1 MHQWVEMDEATAIL
15 DRIWKNP
22 LVKRILG
29 HRFVKF
35 GTVGFSGTIIN
46 LAMLYLN
53 QEFLFRKIEP
63 PGTRLHVSLVVA
75 IFFATFSNYLWNRW
89 WTWKDRKGK
98 TRHGFWVQMGQYFGA
113 SAVAIFIQYALTILF
128 SYFIYYLIA
137 NVLSII
143 VAAVFTYVMNDIWT
157 FAIRRR

>member
-1 MHQWVEMDEATAIL
+1 MNQRDEMGETTAML
-15 DRIWKNP
+15 DRIWKIA

-29 HRFVKF
+29 HRFIKF

-53 QEFLFRKIEP
+53 QEFIFRKIEP
-63 PGTRLHVSLVVA
+63 PEARLHVSLLVA
-75 IFFATFSNYLWNRW
+75 IFFATLSNYLWNRW

-98 TRHGFWVQMGQYFGA
+98 TRHGFLVQMGQYFGA
-113 SAVAIFIQYALTILF
+113 SAVAILIQYALTILF
-128 SYFIYYLIA
+128 SRLMHYLAA
-137 NVLSII
+137 NVLAII
-143 VAAVFTYVMNDIWT
+143 VAAIFTYVMNDIWT